1 MMELGLALVLIGACV
16 ACAVAIVMMVVALIE
31 LIRDGDWVLLGLIII
46 VVLVI
51 VGPIIYVIRGV

>member
-1 MMELGLALVLIGACV
+1 M

-31 LIRDGDWVLLGLIII
+31 LIRDGDWVLLGLIIS

-51 VGPIIYVIRGV
+51 GGTIIYAIRSA

>member
-1 MMELGLALVLIGACV
+1 MELGLVLVLIGACV

-31 LIRDGDWVLLGLIII
+31 LIRDGDWVLLGLIIS

-51 VGPIIYVIRGV
+51 VGTIIYVIRGV

>member
-1 MMELGLALVLIGACV
+1 MMELGLVLVLIGACV

-31 LIRDGDWVLLGLIII
+31 LIRDGDWVLLGLIIS

-51 VGPIIYVIRGV
+51 VGTIIYVIRGV